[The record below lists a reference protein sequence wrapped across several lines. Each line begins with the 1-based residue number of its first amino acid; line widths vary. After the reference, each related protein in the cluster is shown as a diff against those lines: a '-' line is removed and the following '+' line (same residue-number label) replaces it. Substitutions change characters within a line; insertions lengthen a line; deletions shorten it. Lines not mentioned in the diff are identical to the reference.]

1 MDEKDRLIERIEGHE
16 RGFMRLMARENAA
29 GLFSSNLTM
38 RQIKVLM
45 VLDIEESLS
54 MHELADRLGV
64 GLATTT
70 GIVDRLA
77 AQELVDRRED
87 PDDRRIRRIE
97 LAAHGHEIIDQMRNS
112 GRDRKRRVLRRLDV
126 DLLHA
131 FDKVMEALGA
141 AVEEEQNEEAVRD
154 GSAVRDRTA

>member
-1 MDEKDRLIERIEGHE
+1 MDEKDRLIERIEGHG
-16 RGFMRLMARENAA
+16 RGFMRLMARENTA
-29 GLFSSNLTM
+29 GLFSLNLTM

-77 AQELVDRRED
+77 AQDLVARRED
-87 PDDRRIRRIE
+87 PADRRIRRIE
-97 LAAHGHEIIDQMRNS
+97 LSAGGHEVIDQIRYS
-112 GRDRKRRVLRRLDV
+112 GRERQRRVLRRLDV
-126 DLLHA
+126 ALLTA
-131 FDKVMEALGA
+131 FDQVMEALGA
-141 AVEEEQNEEAVRD
+141 AVEDELNERADAD
-154 GSAVRDRTA
+154 GVRDRSA

>member
-1 MDEKDRLIERIEGHE
+1 VDEKDRLIERIEGHE

-77 AQELVDRRED
+77 AQDLVARRED
-87 PDDRRIRRIE
+87 PSDRRIRRIE
-97 LAAHGHEIIDQMRNS
+97 LSAHGHDVIDQMRNS
-112 GRDRKRRVLRRLDV
+112 GRERKRRVLRRLDE
-126 DLLHA
+126 DLLSA
-131 FDKVMEALGA
+131 FDRVMQAIA
-141 AVEEEQNEEAVRD
+141 QAVEDELNDQDPEHPTTRPA
-154 GSAVRDRTA
+154 